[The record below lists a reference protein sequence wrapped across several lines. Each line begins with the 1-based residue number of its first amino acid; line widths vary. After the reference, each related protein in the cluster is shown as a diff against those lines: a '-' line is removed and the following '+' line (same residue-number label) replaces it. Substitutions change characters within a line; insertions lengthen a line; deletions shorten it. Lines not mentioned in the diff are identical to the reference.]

1 MEFEKPAEDDD
12 NHLNTTWDPEEIIQ
26 YAEKMGELRKNIYDK
41 AKRNI
46 DAAQKKDKF
55 YYDQKHS
62 DPRVCS
68 LNFV

>member
-12 NHLNTTWDPEEIIQ
+12 NHLNTSWDPEEIIQ

-46 DAAQKKDKF
+46 DAAQI
-55 YYDQKHS
+55 
-62 DPRVCS
+62 
-68 LNFV
+68 LL

>member
-12 NHLNTTWDPEEIIQ
+12 NHLNISWDPEEIIK

-46 DAAQKKDKF
+46 DAAQKTNSTTTKSTPTHG
-55 YYDQKHS
+55 YA
-62 DPRVCS
+62 V
-68 LNFV
+68 